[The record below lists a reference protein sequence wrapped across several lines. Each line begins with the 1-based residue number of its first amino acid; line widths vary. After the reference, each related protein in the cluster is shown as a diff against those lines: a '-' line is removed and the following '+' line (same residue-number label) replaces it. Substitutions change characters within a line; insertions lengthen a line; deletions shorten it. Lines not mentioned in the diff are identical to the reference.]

1 MMKPRRLTQEEE
13 AYLLANYAT
22 TLNRDIVEHLHTSR
36 RTLSRWAR
44 QYGLVKD
51 WTAIEPKRRELI
63 SKLSRKALLLREYR
77 GHPEN
82 GIKTRFQPG
91 YNAREKFGAEK
102 FAEMHRKTVETRR
115 QTYKE
120 ERARVAFGLPQRTR
134 LRVVRQP
141 RQKIEDR
148 CYLKKRG
155 YILDENNNIAYWTET
170 TQRATR
176 LEAMPR
182 RFYTFKPYENG
193 MEIH

>member
-1 MMKPRRLTQEEE
+1 MMKPRQLTPEEE
-13 AYLLANYAT
+13 TYLRENYAT
-22 TLNRDIVEHLHTSR
+22 TLNRDIVKRLNTSH
-36 RTLSRWAR
+36 RTLARWAR

-51 WTAIEPKRRELI
+51 WDAIEPLRRELI
-63 SKLSRKALLLREYR
+63 SKLSRKALLLRSYK

-102 FAEMHRKTVETRR
+102 FEAMHRKTVESR
-115 QTYKE
+115 QRTIRE
-120 ERARVAFGLPQRTR
+120 ERARVAFGLPQKTR

-155 YILDENNNIAYWTET
+155 YILDEKNNIAYWTDT
-170 TQRATR
+170 TQRAKK

-182 RFYTFKPYENG
+182 RFYIFKQYEDG
-193 MEIH
+193 MEIY